1 MIRCLF
7 EQSGTFKNEFKKLGY
22 DAEDYDILNDY
33 GQTDHII
40 DIFYEIENFEKY
52 KTIFDDFKKDDLVLA
67 FFPCVRFSEQFILTI
82 RQKYFRNEKTSD
94 MQKIFN
100 SMNYNDEIN
109 LFYKKLCKLC
119 IIAYK
124 KGFKLMIENPYG
136 KQHYLTRYFPIEP
149 KIIDYDRRDN
159 GDFFKK
165 PTQYFIINFEPKEN
179 WIFEPITWKETK
191 TIENTHGKERSEIS
205 PEYANRFI
213 RRFLID

>member
-40 DIFYEIENFEKY
+40 DIFYEIENFEKC
-52 KTIFDDFKKDDLVLA
+52 KTIFDDFKEDDLVLA
-67 FFPCVRFSEQFILTI
+67 FFPCVRFSEMFILKI
-82 RQKYFRNEKTSD
+82 RQTSYECD
-94 MQKIFN
+94 KMNDVQKIKN
-100 SMNYNDEIN
+100 SMNYHDEIN
-109 LFYKKLCKLC
+109 FFYKKLCELF

-124 KGFKLMIENPYG
+124 KGFKLIVENPYG
-136 KQHYLTRYFPIEP
+136 KQHYLTRYFPIKP
-149 KIIDYDRRDN
+149 KIIDHDRRDN

-165 PTQYFIINFEPKEN
+165 PTQYFFINFEPKSN

-205 PEYANRFI
+205 HEYANRFI

>member
-52 KTIFDDFKKDDLVLA
+52 KTIFDDFKEGDLVLA
-67 FFPCVRFSEQFILTI
+67 FFPCVRFSRQFILKI
-82 RQKYFRNEKTSD
+82 RQKSFECAKTSD
-94 MQKIFN
+94 VKKIFN
-100 SMNYNDEIN
+100 SMNYHDEIN
-109 LFYKKLCKLC
+109 FFYKKLCKLC

-136 KQHYLTRYFPIEP
+136 QQHYLTRYFPIEP
-149 KIIDYDRRDN
+149 KIIDHDRREN

-165 PTQYFIINFEPKEN
+165 PTQYFFINFEPKEN

-191 TIENTHGKERSEIS
+191 KIDNTHGKKRSEIS